1 MPLEQP
7 PLSCV
12 TAASGATDS
21 SRRFAPPASVAITH
35 TLFAAMARRSMA
47 SRRPALPA
55 AATGVAAALVAAL
68 ALAVTPSPAAAE
80 LPAVSYL
87 LSNFQ
92 LMGLGQGS
100 SSAVRS
106 LDDELYFWGDQ
117 IPVGSERT
125 TSQYTWLSVD
135 GHTGY
140 ECGIERVTLQTMC
153 WGTDKQV
160 CRRDGWGGGGAW
172 PLWAGRGVLRPRVW
186 PADGIRSRGADWAV
200 RLGHTIV
207 GWTWPNHGSL
217 YSLLFSTAC
226 SPCRTPVPPSP
237 PLLLSSSLLSPHT
250 GRQQQP
256 QGAGAASFHWPP
268 SRVRPDL

>member
-1 MPLEQP
+1 MAITDTLVAAM
-7 PLSCV
+7 V
-12 TAASGATDS
+12 TA
-21 SRRFAPPASVAITH
+21 RRP
-35 TLFAAMARRSMA
+35 MA
-47 SRRPALPA
+47 SHRPMLPA
-55 AATGVAAALVAAL
+55 AATGAAVALVAAL
-68 ALAVTPSPAAAE
+68 ALAVAPSPAAAE

-140 ECGIERVTLQTMC
+140 ECGIERVTLHTMC

-160 CRRDGWGGGGAW
+160 CRRDGWGVG
-172 PLWAGRGVLRPRVW
+172 L
-186 PADGIRSRGADWAV
+186 
-200 RLGHTIV
+200 LGSC
-207 GWTWPNHGSL
+207 W
-217 YSLLFSTAC
+217 
-226 SPCRTPVPPSP
+226 
-237 PLLLSSSLLSPHT
+237 
-250 GRQQQP
+250 
-256 QGAGAASFHWPP
+256 
-268 SRVRPDL
+268 RVRACHVPVCGRPTGCKAAERTGQHAWSHHCQEGMA